1 MNIVVRFGKFI
12 SSLHYSCLW
21 WHVFSWNSDS
31 L

>member
-1 MNIVVRFGKFI
+1 MNIDFRFGQYI
-12 SSLHYSCLW
+12 SSLHCSYLC